1 MTSLID
7 IRNYTKK
14 FEEYPEEL
22 VSFSKENN
30 LSLIPLT
37 SMRGQALAL
46 MSQPEI
52 RGQKHIGREEA
63 NNFFKNIIME
73 TNDAIQQFN
82 KTTGIKRIKMRG
94 YYCLE
99 YPLNVILQI

>member
-1 MTSLID
+1 MIQYYHFFRFKMTSLID

-37 SMRGQALAL
+37 SMRGQGSL
-46 MSQPEI
+46 
-52 RGQKHIGREEA
+52 
-63 NNFFKNIIME
+63 F
-73 TNDAIQQFN
+73 
-82 KTTGIKRIKMRG
+82 
-94 YYCLE
+94 
-99 YPLNVILQI
+99 